1 MLFCLLQKDIKVH
14 KSKPNLFRHNFKN
27 LNEALFDFQLRQTD
41 WNTILEI
48 DKKEI
53 DSSFNNF
60 LLTFNRLLQEHVPLK
75 KVSNKEIKILKKPW
89 INTRILKFI
98 DKIYIYIYIRYI
110 RTKHVAKKEKLFELF
125 MTYRNSLNKITKLS
139 KANYY
144 SEFFE
149 KNKKKLNK
157 ALQAIKEI
165 ININKKTLQNIQN
178 IHNNGKLITNH
189 KNITNSFNNFFVNI
203 PKQIDSK
210 MMKINKKYQDYLLN
224 PVVNTSYLDPTNTEE
239 VQL

>member
-1 MLFCLLQKDIKVH
+1 MSF
-14 KSKPNLFRHNFKN
+14 FK
-27 LNEALFDFQLRQTD
+27 
-41 WNTILEI
+41 
-48 DKKEI
+48 
-53 DSSFNNF
+53 
-60 LLTFNRLLQEHVPLK
+60 
-75 KVSNKEIKILKKPW
+75 
-89 INTRILKFI
+89 
-98 DKIYIYIYIRYI
+98 
-110 RTKHVAKKEKLFELF
+110 
-125 MTYRNSLNKITKLS
+125 
-139 KANYY
+139 
-144 SEFFE
+144 
-149 KNKKKLNK
+149 KNQKKLNK

-189 KNITNSFNNFFVNI
+189 KNIANSFNNFFVDI